1 MHLYVCVSIYIHAFF
16 YTAKEVVS
24 VSCRHHS
31 LKAFNKKKKKRR
43 KKKSDEIKEKEN
55 KKKVKKREREK
66 TQDRGIYGR
75 GYLISPTVARQP
87 TGKTRQS
94 RKEEDSHTQQYESQN
109 PRRRRNPLFKKNN
122 NTGITKGTEKEKR

>member
-1 MHLYVCVSIYIHAFF
+1 
-16 YTAKEVVS
+16 

-31 LKAFNKKKKKRR
+31 LKAFNKKQKKRR
-43 KKKSDEIKEKEN
+43 KKKSDEIKEKE
-55 KKKVKKREREK
+55 KKERERRLK
-66 TQDRGIYGR
+66 TGIYGR

-109 PRRRRNPLFKKNN
+109 PRRRRNPLLKN
-122 NTGITKGTEKEKR
+122 K

>member
-55 KKKVKKREREK
+55 KKKEKKKRERK
-66 TQDRGIYGR
+66 DSRQRYIWTWILNLSDSCPATDR
-75 GYLISPTVARQP
+75 
-87 TGKTRQS
+87 
-94 RKEEDSHTQQYESQN
+94 
-109 PRRRRNPLFKKNN
+109 
-122 NTGITKGTEKEKR
+122 